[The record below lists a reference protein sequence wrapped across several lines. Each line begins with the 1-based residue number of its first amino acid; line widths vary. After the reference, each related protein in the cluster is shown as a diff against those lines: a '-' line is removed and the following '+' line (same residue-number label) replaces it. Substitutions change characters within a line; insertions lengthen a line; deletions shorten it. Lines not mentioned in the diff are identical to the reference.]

1 MVKLS
6 MLCYLCVSCV
16 PGHEHDR
23 LLPQC
28 GTRWHPERRQRCGHN
43 WSRHHVLLCALCM
56 VSKHFIF
63 RHSICMI
70 QRSDWKCPV
79 SMHCILHFLSAGAT
93 NVLMSNFPPVMKLPT
108 WQRCSGHFGWS
119 KFTAMSSRKLHAVSA
134 ALKKKKVCTKTL
146 NLVSFGPYATFDH
159 LKTLLATKLTPL
171 KLRI

>member
-1 MVKLS
+1 MYQGMNMTV
-6 MLCYLCVSCV
+6 CYPSVGQDGIQKEGNAVAIIGAAIMYCCVLFAWWVNTSSSEYLHDTKKWLKMSCK
-16 PGHEHDR
+16 R
-23 LLPQC
+23 
-28 GTRWHPERRQRCGHN
+28 
-43 WSRHHVLLCALCM
+43 A
-56 VSKHFIF
+56 
-63 RHSICMI
+63 
-70 QRSDWKCPV
+70 
-79 SMHCILHFLSAGAT
+79 LHFTSQPHISAGAT

-171 KLRI
+171 KLRL